1 MLTNK
6 PLEKLSQEE
15 YEELKALGYLYEFYP
30 NATGNYLADMW
41 GNTEGN
47 GLLDTVH
54 TEPLQAPVGALE
66 EQVDGSHYVNMK
78 MQPVELTYA
87 LNASPCFCKL
97 AKYLTREK
105 GDKLTNL
112 QKALHCIRLEEELV
126 GRQGK
131 GILYNLIRELKEV
144 MFKQDDKE
152 ATALINE
159 FTDNQQIRY
168 ALSSMYTGHYH
179 LAMMDVE
186 ELIEANS

>member
-6 PLEKLSQEE
+6 PLEKLNQEE

-41 GNTEGN
+41 DNTEGS
-47 GLLDTVH
+47 GLLDTIP
-54 TEPLQAPVGALE
+54 TKPLQAPVGALE

-78 MQPVELTYA
+78 MQPVELAYA

-112 QKALHCIRLEEELV
+112 QKALHCIRLEHELV

-144 MFKQDDKE
+144 MFKQDHKE

-159 FTDNQQIRY
+159 FTDNEQIRN
-168 ALSSMYTGHYH
+168 ALSSMYTGRYH
-179 LAMMDVE
+179 MAMLDVE
-186 ELIEANS
+186 EIIKANS